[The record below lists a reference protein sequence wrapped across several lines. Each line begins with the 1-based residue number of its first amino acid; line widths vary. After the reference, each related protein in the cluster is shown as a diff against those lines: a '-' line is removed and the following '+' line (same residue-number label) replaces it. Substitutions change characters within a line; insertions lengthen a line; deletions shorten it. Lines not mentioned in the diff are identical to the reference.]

1 MTDRNFT
8 GKLLPNQSINVNDV
22 FINNQ
27 GCYFKIIKN
36 DGWNK
41 ILVEFQAKNKHRAIA
56 RKDHIKNGS
65 IKNPFH
71 PKVCGVGYFGV
82 GVHRGNTFIY
92 QTWRDMLKRCYDEK
106 TLEQHP
112 TYKGC
117 TVCDEWHNFQNF
129 AEWYIKQEFN
139 GCDYCL
145 DKDLLIDGN
154 KIYSPETCVLAPRQI
169 NNLFLDSSTIRG
181 EYPIGV
187 CLEKRKNRFVAYI
200 KKNGKHCYIG
210 MFQTAEQASQAYQK
224 AKKEYVE
231 KVALEWQDRIDKRLF
246 DALMAR
252 AS

>member
-1 MTDRNFT
+1 MERIEKGYAFLTNGGCKAKVIDYVSS
-8 GKLLPNQSINVNDV
+8 KNVRIQFLDEYGYQT
-22 FINNQ
+22 ITSTT
-27 GCYFKIIKN
+27 
-36 DGWNK
+36 
-41 ILVEFQAKNKHRAIA
+41 
-56 RKDHIKNGS
+56 HIKSGAV
-65 IKNPFH
+65 KNPYQ
-71 PKVCGVGYFGV
+71 PKVAGVGFVGV
-82 GVHRGNTFIY
+82 GKHIASVGTKSTEEYLLWKSMIY
-92 QTWRDMLKRCYDEK
+92 RCYDSNFHER
-106 TLEQHP
+106 QP
-112 TYKGC
+112 TYKDC

-181 EYPIGV
+181 ECPIGV

-224 AKKEYVE
+224 AKKEYV
-231 KVALEWQDRIDKRLF
+231 KQKALEWQNRIDERLF
-246 DALMAR
+246 NALMAK